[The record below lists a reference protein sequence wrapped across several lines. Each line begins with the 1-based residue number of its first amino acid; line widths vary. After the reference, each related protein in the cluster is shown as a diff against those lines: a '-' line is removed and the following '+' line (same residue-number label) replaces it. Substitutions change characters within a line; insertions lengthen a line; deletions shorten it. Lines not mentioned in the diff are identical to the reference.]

1 MKPNVGRGVKQRFGH
16 ELSQDQD
23 HRGGDAGLCGQNGD
37 RLRRFL
43 PSRDPKQP
51 VADQRTR
58 FNATNDERKV
68 VANEHGSDE
77 ELGPVG
83 EGGHNFA
90 SNGGLRVQFG
100 LQSARRHEGHFH
112 S

>member
-1 MKPNVGRGVKQRFGH
+1 MPVCVARTAY
-16 ELSQDQD
+16 L
-23 HRGGDAGLCGQNGD
+23 AC
-37 RLRRFL
+37 RFL

-68 VANEHGSDE
+68 VANDMEAMKSWGLLE
-77 ELGPVG
+77 RA
-83 EGGHNFA
+83 GHNFA

-100 LQSARRHEGHFH
+100 LQSALSHEGHFH
-112 S
+112 A